1 MSDKNKIT
9 RLLKRAL
16 IKYRF
21 VVMTDDSFEEK
32 ISLKFNR
39 LKLFSFIICFLAL
52 VFIFSFLL
60 ISNTTIKN
68 LVPGMSKEDL
78 EENVINLSIKT
89 DSLIAVLNNQK
100 TYLNNLE
107 NIINGNVNSFEE
119 KLSQEELQIDVSKI
133 NFTLSAKDSLFRLS
147 VEEEEKGTLSFNTVK
162 NNLILFFPPISGVIT
177 DRFSTGSLH
186 YGIDLVA
193 KENTRV
199 ASVLAGTIILS
210 EWNPNTG
217 HTIAVQHK
225 DGYLSFYKHN
235 SVLLRSTGD
244 YVKKGEHIAIIGDS
258 GEYSSGPHLHFEL
271 WHNGIAVDPEKYI
284 VF

>member
-9 RLLKRAL
+9 WLLKKAL

-21 VVMTDDSFEEK
+21 VIMTDDSFEEK
-32 ISLKFNR
+32 ISVKFNR
-39 LKLFSFIICFLAL
+39 LKLFSFSIGLL
-52 VFIFSFLL
+52 VLIFIFCFVL
-60 ISNTTIKN
+60 ISNTKIKN
-68 LVPGMSKEDL
+68 LVPGLSKKDL
-78 EENVINLSIKT
+78 EKKVVNLSIKA
-89 DSLIAVLNNQK
+89 DSLVTVLSFQK
-100 TYLNNLE
+100 TYFNNLE
-107 NIINGNVNSFEE
+107 NIINGNIDPFEDN
-119 KLSQEELQIDVSKI
+119 LSQEEFEIDVSKI
-133 NFTLSAKDSLFRLS
+133 NFSPSAKDSLFRLS
-147 VEEEEKGTLSFNTVK
+147 VEEEEKGTLRFNKAK

-177 DRFSTGSLH
+177 DRFSAGSLH

-193 KENTRV
+193 KENTKI
-199 ASVLAGTIILS
+199 ASVLAGTIVIS

-217 HTIAVQHK
+217 HTIGVQHK

>member
-39 LKLFSFIICFLAL
+39 LKLFSFIICFLSL

>member
-52 VFIFSFLL
+52 VFICSFLL

-68 LVPGMSKEDL
+68 LVPGISKEDL
-78 EENVINLSIKT
+78 EEKVIRLSIKT
-89 DSLIAVLNNQK
+89 DSLIAILNYQK

-119 KLSQEELQIDVSKI
+119 KLSQEELQIDISKI
-133 NFTLSAKDSLFRLS
+133 NFSLSAKDSLFRIS
-147 VEEEEKGTLSFNTVK
+147 VEEEEKGTLNFNKVK

-284 VF
+284 AF